1 MRSMTLVAFGQPLV
15 LRDVDPP
22 RPGPGEVLVRVLA
35 CGVCRTDLKIVDG
48 QMPFSARQ
56 RLPHVPGHEVAGVV
70 ADTGEG
76 VSVPPGQRVVVYNY
90 WGCGRCPY
98 CIAGEENLCDALR
111 GWVGFT
117 TPGGFQEF
125 LTAPASHVLPL
136 PDRVSAVQ
144 GAAMSC
150 ALGTAY
156 RAVLTRGRVQAG
168 ETAVVLGTGG
178 VGIHAVQFARA
189 AGARPVA
196 VDVAGAK
203 LQAAREAGAEEAVL
217 ADEAVPRVRAM
228 TAGRGADLVVDCVG
242 SGETTGVAVA
252 LLRKGG
258 RIVQVGYTTEEGHH
272 PALPTDRM
280 ALDEVS
286 IIGSRYV
293 TRPELA
299 RAIELVARGQV
310 RPVVSEVL
318 DLSQANEALAMV
330 RADRAVGRIVLA
342 VTAAP

>member
-1 MRSMTLVAFGQPLV
+1 MRSMALVAFGQPLV
-15 LRDVDPP
+15 LREVEPP

-48 QMPFSARQ
+48 QMPFSAHQ

-70 ADTGEG
+70 AASGAG
-76 VSVPPGQRVVVYNY
+76 VAVPAGQRVVVYNY

-98 CIAGEENLCDALR
+98 CVAGEENLCDALR

-125 LTAPASHVLPL
+125 LTVPATHVLPL

-156 RAVLTRGRVQAG
+156 RAVLTRGGLQSG

-196 VDVAGAK
+196 VDVAEAK

-217 ADEAVPRVRAM
+217 VGGAAQQVRAM
-228 TAGRGADLVVDCVG
+228 TEGRGADLVVDCVG
-242 SGETTGVAVA
+242 SHDATGVALA
-252 LLRKGG
+252 LVRKGG
-258 RIVQVGYTTEEGHH
+258 RIVQVGYTTEEGRH
-272 PALPTDRM
+272 PALPTDQV
-280 ALDEVS
+280 ALHEVS

-299 RAIELVARGQV
+299 RAIDLVARGQV
-310 RPVVSEVL
+310 RPVVSAVL
-318 DLSQANEALAMV
+318 DLARANEALARV
-330 RADRAVGRIVLA
+330 RADQAVGRIVLA
-342 VTAAP
+342 VAAEP